1 MHQSTLGTLYLA
13 MPLKL
18 HTLWHSPML
27 SIFFLLSSIGMG
39 LSTVILVTL
48 LGYKAFGR
56 PLPEEAMGVLDAI
69 ARASV
74 FVWALYLVLKLEEL
88 FLAGQWSL
96 LWAWDTQSVWFLIE
110 LLIGVV
116 LPIILYW
123 YPRTRARQGWLATT
137 AILCMLGTALN
148 RFNTALTG
156 QLVTEGAPHYTPH
169 WMELM
174 IQVGVLA
181 GVILVWYL
189 AASFLPIFE
198 EDRLALQAQL
208 QEEKE
213 VV

>member
-1 MHQSTLGTLYLA
+1 
-13 MPLKL
+13 
-18 HTLWHSPML
+18 
-27 SIFFLLSSIGMG
+27 
-39 LSTVILVTL
+39 
-48 LGYKAFGR
+48 
-56 PLPEEAMGVLDAI
+56 
-69 ARASV
+69 
-74 FVWALYLVLKLEEL
+74 
-88 FLAGQWSL
+88 
-96 LWAWDTQSVWFLIE
+96 
-110 LLIGVV
+110 
-116 LPIILYW
+116 
-123 YPRTRARQGWLATT
+123 
-137 AILCMLGTALN
+137 MLGTALN